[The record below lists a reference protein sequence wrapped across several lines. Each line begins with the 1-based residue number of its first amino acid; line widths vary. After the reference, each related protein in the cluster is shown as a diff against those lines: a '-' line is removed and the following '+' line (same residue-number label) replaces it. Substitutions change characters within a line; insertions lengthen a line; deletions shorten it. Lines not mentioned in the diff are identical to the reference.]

1 MNLNFANLTAPNG
14 ALTELSQLIFLKMV
28 EDPELNQITRF
39 MGNQKNGEK
48 VGLLKGFGMLG
59 RPSEG
64 CEPMWENNLVQTS
77 EQVWDIREWEIAEK
91 ICYETLL
98 GTLAETATKNGVEI
112 ADLTGTQY
120 IDDVLMP
127 LLKVAIRKMILRY
140 AFFGDKDITVY
151 NASTNSSG
159 TLVAGS
165 NAKNFNVCDGFWK
178 RIFALVA
185 GGTMSRT
192 TITANTQ
199 TTWATQRS
207 AFRTAYYASN
217 LLDDIIDEAP
227 IKLSEASNRIIL
239 LNKFFWDAVKADVKK
254 NNVGSE
260 LQYKDWFDGIQE
272 TSWQGIKVIV
282 LPFWDEIIQNC
293 LMNTTN
299 TGAKMLP
306 FRAIYTVEDNLLT
319 GSKSK
324 DQLNQIDYWF
334 NKDEQQNKILAK
346 DTVGTLILDHELI
359 HVAY

>member
-14 ALTELSQLIFLKMV
+14 ALTELSQLIFLKMI

-59 RPSEG
+59 RPSEK
-64 CEPMWENNLVQTS
+64 CEPTWDNNLVQTS
-77 EQVWDIREWEIAEK
+77 EQTWDIQEWEIAEK

-120 IDDVLMP
+120 IDDILMP
-127 LLKVAIRKMILRY
+127 LLKVAIRKMLLRY
-140 AFFGDKDITVY
+140 AFFGDKNISVY
-151 NASTNSSG
+151 DSESNTSG
-159 TLVAGS
+159 GLVAGS
-165 NAKNFNVCDGFWK
+165 AAKNFNVCDGFWK

-185 GGTMSRT
+185 ATTVSRT
-192 TITANTQ
+192 TISANNN
-199 TTWATQRS
+199 TTWQTQRS
-207 AFRTAYYASN
+207 AFRTAHYASN

-227 IKLSEASNRIIL
+227 IKLSQASNRVIL
-239 LNKFFWDAVKADVKK
+239 LNKFFWDGVKADVKK
-254 NNVGSE
+254 NNIGSE

-272 TSWQGIKVIV
+272 SSWQGIKVIV
-282 LPFWDEIIQNC
+282 LPFWDEIIQEC

-299 TGAKMLP
+299 PNAKMLP